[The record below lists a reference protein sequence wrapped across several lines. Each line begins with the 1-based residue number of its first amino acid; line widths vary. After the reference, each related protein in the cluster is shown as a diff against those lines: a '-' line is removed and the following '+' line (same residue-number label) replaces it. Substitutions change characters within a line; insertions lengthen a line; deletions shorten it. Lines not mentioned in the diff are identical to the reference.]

1 MLDWLKWVMLAFIG
15 IIITFIVA
23 QGFTAHRTNLID
35 SQNTALETVSSVLN
49 QFGDKTELTS
59 SNLAEELAYELSREM
74 TQNYNVDVSYDF
86 FNEDGSVCN
95 NQCEFVQFRIDLS
108 NGKEVVS
115 SMHKKFQLSVK
126 E

>member
-1 MLDWLKWVMLAFIG
+1 MLDWLKWVTLSLIAIVLAFI
-15 IIITFIVA
+15 IA

-49 QFGDKTELTS
+49 QFGDRTELTA
-59 SNLAEELAYELSREM
+59 SNLAEELTYELAREM
-74 TQNYNVDVSYDF
+74 TQNYNVDVAYDF
-86 FNEDGSVCN
+86 FNADGSVCDES
-95 NQCEFVQFRIDLS
+95 CEFVQFRIDLS
-108 NGKEVVS
+108 NGKDIVS